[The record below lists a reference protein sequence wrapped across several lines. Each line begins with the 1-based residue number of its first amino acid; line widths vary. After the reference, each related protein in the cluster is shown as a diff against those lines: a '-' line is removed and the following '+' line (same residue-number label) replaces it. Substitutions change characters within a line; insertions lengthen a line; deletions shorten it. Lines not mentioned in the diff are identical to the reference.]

1 MIVSEV
7 EGADWQTRTCRE
19 HSGSPHGAEM
29 LRAGEL
35 CVDGEHC
42 LTAQHGDV
50 QEPRLSLTGLSPQ
63 ASERSDVAG

>member
-7 EGADWQTRTCRE
+7 EGTDWQTGTCRE

-35 CVDGEHC
+35 REHC
-42 LTAQHGDV
+42 LSAQHGDV
-50 QEPRLSLTGLSPQ
+50 REPRLSLTGLSPQ